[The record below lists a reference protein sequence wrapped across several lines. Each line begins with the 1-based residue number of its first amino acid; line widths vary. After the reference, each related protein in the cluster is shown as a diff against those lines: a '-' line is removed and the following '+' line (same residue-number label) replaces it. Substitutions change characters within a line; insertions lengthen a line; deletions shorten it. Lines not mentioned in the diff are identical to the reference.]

1 MPNYPIERK
10 RAVIN
15 KMASPQP
22 PAIAQLSKDEGI
34 SEATLYN
41 WRNQAR
47 QKGQLMPDADAG
59 SSDLSATDRFNAVL
73 ETAALP
79 EAELAEYCRKKGL
92 YPEQIERWKQACLSG
107 CDTRPLMTQQ
117 DTAKLRKEDKIKIS
131 RLEKELYR
139 KEKALAEAAAIIIL
153 QKKLAPLLGEEDA

>member
-10 RAVIN
+10 QAVIN

-22 PAIAQLSKDEGI
+22 PTIAQLSIDEGI

-41 WRNQAR
+41 WRQQAR
-47 QKGQLMPDADAG
+47 QKGQLMPSADG
-59 SSDLSATDRFNAVL
+59 NSSNLTATDRFNAVL

-79 EAELAEYCRKKGL
+79 EAELAEYCRKRGL
-92 YPEQIERWKQACLSG
+92 YPGQIERWKQACLNG
-107 CDTRPLMTQQ
+107 CDTKPLVSQQ
-117 DTAKLRKEDKIKIS
+117 DSARLRKEDKIKIG
-131 RLEKELYR
+131 RLEKELRR

-153 QKKLAPLLGEEDA
+153 QKNLAPLLGGEDA